1 MRDLNESN
9 VKEEHSMKE
18 LSEYNTRQIL
28 CGAIRYPLLI
38 ITVTEEAAM
47 QIKGSI
53 LSLAREILYNNI
65 CKQNYRYKVYIRGY
79 EAITVMPLK
88 TWCDEKYK
96 PIHEG
101 IVIVTSRKITSV
113 PSALQKPILL
123 DDYLKGVQ

>member
-1 MRDLNESN
+1 MIDLNESN
-9 VKEEHSMKE
+9 IKEEYSMKE

-28 CGAIRYPLLI
+28 CGAIRNPLLI

-47 QIKGSI
+47 QIKESI
-53 LSLAREILYNNI
+53 IALAREILYENL

-79 EAITVMPLK
+79 EAITIMPLQR
-88 TWCDEKYK
+88 WIDEKYK

>member
-1 MRDLNESN
+1 MRDLNEN
-9 VKEEHSMKE
+9 DVKEEYSMKE
-18 LSEYNTRQIL
+18 LSEYNVRQIL
-28 CGAIRYPLLI
+28 CGAILKPLLI

-47 QIKGSI
+47 QIKESI
-53 LSLAREILYNNI
+53 IALAREILYKNL
-65 CKQNYRYKVYIRGY
+65 CKQNYRYKVYIHGY

-88 TWCDEKYK
+88 KWCEEKYK